1 MSQES
6 EFSDLFHQVFM
17 LFHRRRSSTEI
28 VLSAES
34 ASILEHLDR
43 AGPLTVME
51 AARHFQRSQSSVSEI
66 ISRLERR
73 GLVKRYAD
81 SRDRRR
87 NLVWLT
93 TIGLDCLREA
103 RRVLDEE
110 LVADA
115 FRSIGEDRTRIL
127 ISALRVLVSP
137 DTQPTEG
144 ESK

>member
-17 LFHRRRSSTEI
+17 LFHRRRSNTEI

-51 AARHFQRSQSSVSEI
+51 AASHFQRSQSSVSEI

-73 GLVKRYAD
+73 DLVKRYAD

-93 TIGLDCLREA
+93 TTGLDCLREA

-110 LVADA
+110 LVADV
-115 FRSIGEDRTRIL
+115 FRSIGEDRTKNL

-137 DTQPTEG
+137 DTPPTEG
-144 ESK
+144 ESE